1 VTLYLII
8 ILFMSLITYLSY
20 AIDKK
25 KSIQGKWRTKEK
37 TLLMMSIF
45 FGAIGGLLAMYSKR
59 HKTKHWYFVVINW
72 TSLLLHFVIAYFIY
86 TLNLFN
92 SIQIF

>member
-1 VTLYLII
+1 MTLYLII
-8 ILFMSLITYLSY
+8 ILIMSLITFIGYS
-20 AIDKK
+20 IDKR
-25 KSIQGKWRTKEK
+25 KSIKGKWRTKEK

-45 FGAIGGLLAMYSKR
+45 FGALGGLLAMYTKR

-72 TSLLLHFVIAYFIY
+72 TSLLLHLVIGYFIY